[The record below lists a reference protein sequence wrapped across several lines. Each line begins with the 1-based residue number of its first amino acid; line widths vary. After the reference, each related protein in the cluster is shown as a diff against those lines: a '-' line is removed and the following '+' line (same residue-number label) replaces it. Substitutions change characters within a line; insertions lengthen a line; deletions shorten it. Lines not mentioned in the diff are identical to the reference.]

1 MKSSER
7 ILNSMNKLL
16 QLFLLDLIPSA
27 NAGVYYYPNNSEK
40 VGIKVICAD
49 GLTNHILELKEGRR
63 IQLKEHGKD
72 KYRYP
77 KLEMS
82 LPYGRWANS
91 ENILCFY
98 NNLSTKQRKNIINK
112 ALKRCGKNKEYCLG
126 MN

>member
-1 MKSSER
+1 MKR
-7 ILNSMNKLL
+7 LL
-16 QLFLLDLIPSA
+16 LLPLLLRVISSA

-40 VGIKVICAD
+40 VGIKVVCAD
-49 GLTNHILELKEGRR
+49 GLANHIVELKEGRR
-63 IQLKEHGKD
+63 IQLKGHGED

-82 LPYGRWANS
+82 WPYGRWANS

-112 ALKRCGKNKEYCLG
+112 ALKRCGKNKQYCLG

>member
-1 MKSSER
+1 VIK
-7 ILNSMNKLL
+7 ILFAS
-16 QLFLLDLIPSA
+16 FIFGLISTA

-40 VGIKVICAD
+40 GGVKVVCAD
-49 GLTNHILELKEGRR
+49 GLANHIVELKKGRR
-63 IQLKEHGKD
+63 IQLKGHGED

-82 LPYGRWANS
+82 WPYGRWANS

-98 NNLSTKQRKNIINK
+98 SNLSTKQRKNIINK